1 MPPRSPRGSRFTLKT
16 MFELFINAF
25 NVILYQPL
33 FNALILL
40 YDYIPGHDFG
50 IAVIALTILIKFVL
64 YPLGAKGIRSQ
75 KALSELQ
82 PKMKALQEKF
92 KNNKE
97 EQTKAVMELYKQE
110 KINPLSG
117 CLPLLVQLPILI
129 ALFQVFWR
137 GFGEERLH
145 FLYSFV
151 PYPGQINTTFF
162 GLVDLA
168 EASIALALL
177 TGVAQFIQ
185 TKMITPKQKTAKKGA
200 PDFSSMMQKQMLYF
214 FPVFTIFILWR
225 LPSAV
230 ALYWLVTTLFTIGQQ
245 YIMMGHGP
253 LFKKGVQPPKNNE
266 NSHDPERPREN
277 QKSDPGIL

>member
-1 MPPRSPRGSRFTLKT
+1 

-50 IAVIALTILIKFVL
+50 VAVIALTILIKFVL
-64 YPLGAKGIRSQ
+64 YPLGAQAIRSQ

-137 GFGEERLH
+137 GFGEERFH

-200 PDFSSMMQKQMLYF
+200 SDFSSMMQKQMLYF

-245 YIMMGHGP
+245 YIMMR
-253 LFKKGVQPPKNNE
+253 K
-266 NSHDPERPREN
+266 HDPGTNREN
-277 QKSDPGIL
+277 KKSDPGIL

>member
-1 MPPRSPRGSRFTLKT
+1 

-33 FNALILL
+33 FNAIVLL
-40 YDYIPGHDFG
+40 YEYLPGHDFG
-50 IAVIALTILIKFVL
+50 VAVIALTILIKLIL
-64 YPLGAKGIRSQ
+64 YPLGAQAIRSQ
-75 KALSELQ
+75 KALSGIQ
-82 PKMKALQEKF
+82 PKIKELQEKF
-92 KNNKE
+92 KNDKA
-97 EQTKAVMELYKQE
+97 QQSRAVMELYKQE

-137 GFGEERLH
+137 GFGEERIQ

-151 PYPGQINTTFF
+151 PYSGQIDTTFF
-162 GLVDLA
+162 GLINLA
-168 EASIALALL
+168 EASIVLALL
-177 TGVAQFIQ
+177 TGVTQFIQ
-185 TKMITPKQKTAKKGA
+185 TKMITPKQKTAKSGA

-214 FPVFTIFILWR
+214 FPVFTVFILWR

-245 YIMMGHGP
+245 YIMMRKHDSGTNR
-253 LFKKGVQPPKNNE
+253 KN
-266 NSHDPERPREN
+266 
-277 QKSDPGIL
+277 